1 MPIRKPGKVLL
12 RGVPLEFVSKKVT
25 GHGGKAMNAEI
36 PLVPFIDFLIVL
48 VVFLLISFS
57 ASGELLAQKPNLTM
71 PKAGNVVNLEV
82 APVVA
87 IDNIVVTL
95 EIAPVIAID
104 SVVVTLDG
112 RRMAD
117 TATLAS
123 SPKVERIEQMI
134 QDLETLKRNWSIL
147 HPQEPFPG
155 QVVLQADVETD
166 FRVVKK
172 IMFSAAQ
179 AGYANVSFAVNRVNK
194 PGE

>member
-1 MPIRKPGKVLL
+1 VPINKPSKTLL
-12 RGVPLEFVSKKVT
+12 RDVPLRFVANKV
-25 GHGGKAMNAEI
+25 HGGGRKSANADI

-57 ASGELLAQKPNLTM
+57 ASGELLAQKPNLKM
-71 PKAGNVVNLEV
+71 PDASHTINIETS
-82 APVVA
+82 PVVA
-87 IDNIVVTL
+87 IDT
-95 EIAPVIAID
+95 
-104 SVVVTLDG
+104 VVVTLDG

-123 SPKVERIEQMI
+123 DPKVERIEPLI

-155 QVVLQADVETD
+155 QIILQADVSID

-179 AGYANVSFAVNRVNK
+179 AGYANVSFAVNK
-194 PGE
+194 IDKK